1 MGDGVAV
8 PRDYDTDLVRPTIS
22 NFSVVGDVHD
32 TVGPR
37 LVELGA
43 ERVLDL
49 ACGRGRLLDALPV
62 ERWLGVD
69 GSPNQ
74 LANCPPAAAGRTAL
88 GDGVALPFAD
98 GSFDAVAAMYCL
110 YHFADPYLPIAE
122 AHRVLR
128 PGGWFVTCT
137 PSLLDAPEL
146 VTHLRPSSFD
156 AEVAELQVAAV
167 FGDDQVTGEWWDG
180 PYVELADEDALRQ
193 YVHGHL
199 LDEAQ
204 LRPEARPPLTLTKR
218 GVVVWARKGD

>member
-1 MGDGVAV
+1 MDGAAV

-22 NFSVVGDVHD
+22 NYSVAGDVHD
-32 TVGPR
+32 DIGPR

-43 ERVLDL
+43 QRVLDL
-49 ACGRGRLLDALPV
+49 ACGRGRLLDAFPV
-62 ERWLGVD
+62 DRWVGLD

-74 LANCPPAAAGRTAL
+74 LANLPAPATAGRAVL
-88 GDGVALPFAD
+88 GEGEALPFAD
-98 GSFDAVAAMYCL
+98 GSFDGVAALYCL

-137 PSLLDAPEL
+137 PSLRDAPEL

-167 FGDDQVTGEWWDG
+167 FGEERVTGEWWDG
-180 PYVELADEDALRQ
+180 PFVELADEEAVRQ

-199 LDEAQ
+199 L
-204 LRPEARPPLTLTKR
+204 RPDQVRPDAVPPLVLTKR
-218 GVVVWARKGD
+218 GVVVWAQKA

>member
-22 NFSVVGDVHD
+22 NYSVVGDVHD
-32 TVGPR
+32 DVGPR

-49 ACGRGRLLDALPV
+49 ACGRGRLLDAFPV
-62 ERWLGVD
+62 DRWLGVD
-69 GSPNQ
+69 GSLNQ

-88 GDGVALPFAD
+88 GDGEALPFAS
-98 GSFDAVAAMYCL
+98 GAFDAVAAMYCL

-122 AHRVLR
+122 AFRVLR

-137 PSLLDAPEL
+137 PSLRDAPEL

-167 FGDDQVTGEWWDG
+167 FGDDRVTGEWWDG
-180 PYVELADEDALRQ
+180 PYVHLDDEEAVRQ

-199 LDEAQ
+199 LDETQ
-204 LRPEARPPLTLTKR
+204 RRPDARPPLVLTKR
-218 GVVVWARKGD
+218 GVVVWAQKA